1 MVARNKT
8 AGVRAP
14 RLRDLPP
21 ADYANF
27 VAINHTPYE
36 LTMFFGQVSNPG
48 HALDLEDLGEPPVI
62 EAKPVARVSIPA
74 AIVDRTLE
82 ALTKQAEKMKEE
94 LGESENKESESR

>member
-1 MVARNKT
+1 MAARRKT

-14 RLRDLPP
+14 RLSDLPP

-48 HALDLEDLGEPPVI
+48 HALDLEDLGDPPVI
-62 EAKPVARVSIPA
+62 EAKYVARVSIPA
-74 AIVDRTLE
+74 AIVDRTLD
-82 ALTKQAEKMKEE
+82 ALKKQADKMREE
-94 LGESENKESESR
+94 LSESEKKGSEGE